1 MGWLTLRIPG
11 LSLSPD
17 VRETN
22 SGMEART
29 RPSARLLS
37 LFAYERRLVADR
49 GTRLLYFSIRRWWL
63 LRTAMVIPFS
73 DIEYVWY
80 SFGSFPL
87 DFGYVAPGGDVSAQM
102 VPVVLNEV
110 DWFNVAVKVRDSAR
124 HLLLYRCLGE
134 GGPLTEM
141 LAVLPPLGLGG
152 LLMGLVGLEGDEEA
166 RSRELATSLAKVLN
180 VPLSSPFQQQVAAA
194 SGSDLVP
201 CPECGR
207 KLQRHAQRCVYC
219 GSRFPRGA
227 LDTVSD

>member
-37 LFAYERRLVADR
+37 
-49 GTRLLYFSIRRWWL
+49 
-63 LRTAMVIPFS
+63 
-73 DIEYVWY
+73 
-80 SFGSFPL
+80 
-87 DFGYVAPGGDVSAQM
+87 DVSAQM